1 MEPRSRRPAS
11 RRPQEL
17 AVDTGLALLL
27 TLFLLLATSAQ
38 LHGQEG
44 RPLDVP
50 GRLLLAGAGL
60 VLALRRWRP
69 LPVYAFSLAL
79 AAGYLA
85 GGHPPGPVVVSPFA
99 ALLTVVALSRLRV
112 WLPAAAAGG
121 GGLALVHGLVDGW
134 SLATLLFAVIW
145 TLAAALFGAGLE
157 VHRRYQAEVQAGA
170 RWAERSQVE
179 EARRRLAEERLRIAR
194 EVHDVVGHSL
204 AVISLQAGVAEHLLE
219 GRREGR
225 AATGAEGAAGQPEVR
240 DAIRAIREVSRQALN
255 DLRAEL
261 ALLRGEEPERRAPS
275 PHLEAIPELVDA
287 MREAGLEVRLEVT
300 GEVGAVPEV
309 VGAAGYRI
317 VQESLTNVVRHA
329 GSKARAEV
337 RLAVAPGGLEVEVT
351 DDGRGPVGVVA
362 GNGGLGGMRDRARAL
377 GGDLEAGARPG
388 GGFRVHAR
396 LPWRDR

>member
-1 MEPRSRRPAS
+1 MEPRSRRLVSP
-11 RRPQEL
+11 RPYEL
-17 AVDTGLALLL
+17 VIDIGLALLL
-27 TLFLLLATSAQ
+27 TAFLFLVTSLQ

-50 GRLLLAGAGL
+50 AWLLLAGAGL
-60 VLALRRWRP
+60 ALALRRWLP
-69 LPVYAFSLAL
+69 LPAYALSLGFT
-79 AAGYLA
+79 AAYLA
-85 GGHPPGPVVVSPFA
+85 SGHPPGPVVIAPFA
-99 ALLTVVALSRLRV
+99 ALLTVIASSQLRV

-121 GGLALVHGLVDGW
+121 AGLALVHGLIGGW
-134 SLATLLFAVIW
+134 STATLLFAGIW
-145 TLAAALFGAGLE
+145 TLVAVLFGAGLE
-157 VHRRYQAEVQAGA
+157 AHRRYQAEMLAGA

-275 PHLEAIPELVDA
+275 PHLGAIPELVDA

-388 GGFRVHAR
+388 GGFR
-396 LPWRDR
+396 